1 MALAFVSV
9 LTLSLHR
16 SQASAISFR
25 HVHPRCGTGGH
36 AQIARETPVQM
47 HDFAQQGSPCSTNA
61 LSTGYLPARHEVT
74 AHDLCCRSPGEVN
87 YRKQKTRF
95 FQLSAD
101 GSTLRWG
108 WKKHVLLF
116 HVDEMECNDDD
127 LSIKLVMTVDRDLII
142 TFPDRYTCAAVCSHC
157 PLQSLHNAP
166 KPSPDCNGRDCA
178 ATCLPS
184 MCAASPPCNSWLN
197 PRSRSTLRIWQ

>member
-1 MALAFVSV
+1 M
-9 LTLSLHR
+9 R
-16 SQASAISFR
+16 SD
-25 HVHPRCGTGGH
+25 G
-36 AQIARETPVQM
+36 
-47 HDFAQQGSPCSTNA
+47 
-61 LSTGYLPARHEVT
+61 
-74 AHDLCCRSPGEVN
+74 GEVK

-142 TFPDRYTCAAVCSHC
+142 TFPDRSKCVAPPYTLILECHTAGGTCYMLTRFLTLTMFSYERPCLQKVHLGCLAGRRDLLRGAWLSQWHMFV
-157 PLQSLHNAP
+157 QSLASVC
-166 KPSPDCNGRDCA
+166 KGR
-178 ATCLPS
+178 LVS
-184 MCAASPPCNSWLN
+184 QEVL
-197 PRSRSTLRIWQ
+197 